1 MGASLPYLVGK
12 SSASFTYPHSSL
24 YTSTLTRICQI
35 PYGFAMPS
43 RRAVAQLARVPVSNT
58 GGWGFKSLLP
68 CSKKRRSRHELT
80 KGKNMTDAVEN
91 GEQKLN
97 IFARAG
103 LFYRQVTNELRK
115 VVWPTRKQLTTYT
128 AVVLVFVSFVIAVV
142 SLFDLVITKVVFW
155 VFG

>member
-1 MGASLPYLVGK
+1 
-12 SSASFTYPHSSL
+12 
-24 YTSTLTRICQI
+24 
-35 PYGFAMPS
+35 
-43 RRAVAQLARVPVSNT
+43 
-58 GGWGFKSLLP
+58 
-68 CSKKRRSRHELT
+68 
-80 KGKNMTDAVEN
+80 MTDAVEN

-103 LFYRQVTNELRK
+103 LFYRQVISELRK